1 MENAS
6 DSYGNNPAL
15 TKQDCSEK
23 SCRCNR
29 GCCSIGPTGPTG
41 PQRDT
46 GLQGAMER
54 LPWLAMQH

>member
-29 GCCSIGPTGPTG
+29 GCCSIGPTGPTEPVLLG
-41 PQRDT
+41 KQT
-46 GLQGAMER
+46 AFL
-54 LPWLAMQH
+54 LAAC